1 MTDLTKIF
9 SNFVSQA
16 TLQNF
21 NDEMIFFSKMSMI
34 DWCGVAYAAKEEPVS
49 KIVTKLIE
57 EEQTKGHSK
66 LISNGKEVSAKS
78 AAFVNGT
85 IGHALDYDDTHFLF
99 TGHPTASAFPTALA
113 LGEELGS
120 SIDEIMLAYMCGV
133 EISTRLG
140 HILGY
145 SHYNK
150 GFHQTAT
157 SGAFGATLVSS
168 KLLKLNALQ
177 IENAL
182 GIVSTRAS
190 GLKSQFGTMGKPFHA
205 GIAASNGI
213 EAAKL
218 SKLGFV
224 SCENGI
230 ECNQGFLKTHAWDET
245 IPEAAINGLGKDFLF
260 PEIKYKFHACCHG
273 LHAFLEALDELKT
286 KNNFNPDSIE
296 KISIQTQPSWLQV
309 CNIDSP
315 KTGLEAKFSYRLTA
329 AMSLHGVDTGRLD
342 SYNDEICFDEKIVKT
357 RDKVEVI
364 PNDEMTNTEALIELK
379 DDSEIYKNS
388 HDLNNKIENELLEK
402 KILTKSS
409 SLLSDKLSNEI
420 FNVLNSPEKYL
431 ARDITKLLKFL
442 NIFTM
447 IR

>member
-157 SGAFGATLVSS
+157 SGAFGATLVAS
-168 KLLKLNALQ
+168 KLLKLNAQQ

-230 ECNQGFLKTHAWDET
+230 ECNQGFLKTHAWDGT

-364 PNDEMTNTEALIELK
+364 PNDQMTNTEALIELK
-379 DDSEIYKNS
+379 DGSEIYKNS

-402 KILTKSS
+402 NILTKSS

-420 FNVLNSPEKYL
+420 FNVLNSPEKYQ
-431 ARDITKLLKFL
+431 AKDITKLLK
-442 NIFTM
+442 
-447 IR
+447 

>member
-49 KIVTKLIE
+49 KIVTKLID
-57 EEQTKGHSK
+57 EEQTKGLSR

-157 SGAFGATLVSS
+157 SGAFGATLVAS
-168 KLLKLNALQ
+168 KLLKLDAKQ

-245 IPEAAINGLGKDFLF
+245 LPEAAINGLGKDFLF

-342 SYNDEICFDEKIVKT
+342 SYNDEICFNEKIVET

-364 PNDEMTNTEALIELK
+364 PNDKMTNTEALIELK
-379 DDSEIYKNS
+379 DGTEIYKNS
-388 HDLNNKIENELLEK
+388 HDLNNKIENELLQK

-420 FNVLNSPEKYL
+420 LNVLNSPEKNR
-431 ARDITKLLKFL
+431 AKDIINLLK
-442 NIFTM
+442 
-447 IR
+447 

>member
-49 KIVTKLIE
+49 KIVTKLID
-57 EEQTKGHSK
+57 EEQTKGLSR

-157 SGAFGATLVSS
+157 SGAFGATLVAS
-168 KLLKLNALQ
+168 KLLKLDAKQ

-342 SYNDEICFDEKIVKT
+342 SYNDKICFDEKIVKT
-357 RDKVEVI
+357 RDKVQVI
-364 PNDEMTNTEALIELK
+364 PNDQMTNTEALIELK
-379 DDSEIYKNS
+379 DGSEIYKNS
-388 HDLNNKIENELLEK
+388 HDLNNKIENELLQK

-420 FNVLNSPEKYL
+420 FDLFKSPEKNR
-431 ARDITKLLKFL
+431 AKDIINLLK
-442 NIFTM
+442 
-447 IR
+447 

>member
-57 EEQTKGHSK
+57 EEKTKGHSK

-157 SGAFGATLVSS
+157 SGAFGATLVAS
-168 KLLKLNALQ
+168 KLLKLNAQQ

-357 RDKVEVI
+357 RNKVEVI
-364 PNDEMTNTEALIELK
+364 PNDQMTNTEALIELK
-379 DDSEIYKNS
+379 DGSEIYKNS

-420 FNVLNSPEKYL
+420 FNVLNSPEKYQ
-431 ARDITKLLKFL
+431 AKDITNLLK
-442 NIFTM
+442 
-447 IR
+447 

>member
-9 SNFVSQA
+9 SDFVSQA

-78 AAFVNGT
+78 AALVNGT

-99 TGHPTASAFPTALA
+99 TGHPTASAFPTSLA

-120 SIDEIMLAYMCGV
+120 SIDEMMLAYMCGV

-157 SGAFGATLVSS
+157 SGAFGATLVAS
-168 KLLKLNALQ
+168 KLLKLNAKQ

-245 IPEAAINGLGKDFLF
+245 IPEAAISGLGKDFLF

-364 PNDEMTNTEALIELK
+364 PNNQMTNTEALIELK

-420 FNVLNSPEKYL
+420 FNVLNSPEKYQ
-431 ARDITKLLKFL
+431 AKDITNLLK
-442 NIFTM
+442 
-447 IR
+447 

>member
-49 KIVTKLIE
+49 KIVTKLID
-57 EEQTKGHSK
+57 EEQTKGLSR

-157 SGAFGATLVSS
+157 SGAFGATLVAS
-168 KLLKLNALQ
+168 KLLKLDAKQ

-245 IPEAAINGLGKDFLF
+245 MPEAAINGLGQDFLF

-342 SYNDEICFDEKIVKT
+342 SYNDEICFNEKIVET

-364 PNDEMTNTEALIELK
+364 PNDKMTNTEALIELK
-379 DDSEIYKNS
+379 DGTEIYKNS
-388 HDLNNKIENELLEK
+388 HDLNNKIENELLQK

-420 FNVLNSPEKYL
+420 FNVSNSPEKYQ
-431 ARDITKLLKFL
+431 AKDITNLLK
-442 NIFTM
+442 
-447 IR
+447 

>member
-49 KIVTKLIE
+49 KIVTKLID
-57 EEQTKGHSK
+57 EEQTKGLSR

-157 SGAFGATLVSS
+157 SGAFGATLVAS
-168 KLLKLNALQ
+168 KLLKLDAKQ

-245 IPEAAINGLGKDFLF
+245 MPEAAINGLGQDFLF

-342 SYNDEICFDEKIVKT
+342 SYNDEICFNEKIVET

-364 PNDEMTNTEALIELK
+364 PNDKMTNTEALIELK
-379 DDSEIYKNS
+379 DGTEIYKNS
-388 HDLNNKIENELLEK
+388 HDLNNKIENELLQK

-409 SLLSDKLSNEI
+409 TLLSDKLSNEI
-420 FNVLNSPEKYL
+420 FDLFKSPEKNR
-431 ARDITKLLKFL
+431 AKDIINLLK
-442 NIFTM
+442 
-447 IR
+447 

>member
-34 DWCGVAYAAKEEPVS
+34 DWCGVAFAAKEEPVS
-49 KIVTKLIE
+49 KIVTKLID
-57 EEQTKGHSK
+57 EEQTKGLSR

-157 SGAFGATLVSS
+157 SGAFGATLVAS
-168 KLLKLNALQ
+168 KLLKLDAKQ

-245 IPEAAINGLGKDFLF
+245 MPEAAINGLGQDFLF

-342 SYNDEICFDEKIVKT
+342 SYNDEICFNEKIVET

-364 PNDEMTNTEALIELK
+364 PNDKMTNTEALIELK
-379 DDSEIYKNS
+379 DGTEIYKNS
-388 HDLNNKIENELLEK
+388 HDLNNKIENELLQK

-420 FNVLNSPEKYL
+420 FDLFKSPEKNR
-431 ARDITKLLKFL
+431 AKDIINLLK
-442 NIFTM
+442 
-447 IR
+447 

>member
-1 MTDLTKIF
+1 MMTDLTKIF

-57 EEQTKGHSK
+57 EEQTKGQSK
-66 LISNGKEVSAKS
+66 LISNGQEVSAKS

-157 SGAFGATLVSS
+157 SGAFGATLVAS
-168 KLLKLNALQ
+168 KLLKLNAQQ

-230 ECNQGFLKTHAWDET
+230 ECNQGFLKTHAWDGT

-364 PNDEMTNTEALIELK
+364 PNDQMTNTEALIELK
-379 DDSEIYKNS
+379 DGSEIYKNS

-420 FNVLNSPEKYL
+420 FNVLNSPEKYQ
-431 ARDITKLLKFL
+431 AKDITNLLK
-442 NIFTM
+442 
-447 IR
+447 

>member
-66 LISNGKEVSAKS
+66 LISNGQEVSSKS

-120 SIDEIMLAYMCGV
+120 SIDEIMLGYMCGV

-157 SGAFGATLVSS
+157 SGAFGATLVAS
-168 KLLKLNALQ
+168 KLLKLNAKQ

-364 PNDEMTNTEALIELK
+364 PNDQMTNTEALIELK
-379 DDSEIYKNS
+379 DGSEIYKNS

-420 FNVLNSPEKYL
+420 FNVLNSPEKYQ
-431 ARDITKLLKFL
+431 AKDITNLLK
-442 NIFTM
+442 
-447 IR
+447 

>member
-49 KIVTKLIE
+49 KIVTKLID
-57 EEQTKGHSK
+57 EEQTKGLSR

-120 SIDEIMLAYMCGV
+120 SIDEITLAYMCGV

-157 SGAFGATLVSS
+157 SGAFGATLVAS
-168 KLLKLNALQ
+168 KLLKLDAKQ

-245 IPEAAINGLGKDFLF
+245 MPEAAINGLGQDFLF

-342 SYNDEICFDEKIVKT
+342 SYNEKICFDEKIVKT

-364 PNDEMTNTEALIELK
+364 PNDQMTNTEALIELK
-379 DDSEIYKNS
+379 DSSEIYKNS
-388 HDLNNKIENELLEK
+388 HDLNNKIENELLQK

-420 FNVLNSPEKYL
+420 FEILNSPEKNR
-431 ARDITKLLKFL
+431 AKDIINLLK
-442 NIFTM
+442 
-447 IR
+447 

>member
-66 LISNGKEVSAKS
+66 LISNGQEVSSKS
-78 AAFVNGT
+78 AAFVNVT
-85 IGHALDYDDTHFLF
+85 IVHALDYDDTHFLF
-99 TGHPTASAFPTALA
+99 TGHPTASDFPTALA
-113 LGEELGS
+113 LCEELGS

-157 SGAFGATLVSS
+157 SGAFGATLVAS
-168 KLLKLNALQ
+168 KLLKLDAKQ

-245 IPEAAINGLGKDFLF
+245 MPETAINGLEQDFLF

-342 SYNDEICFDEKIVKT
+342 SYNDEICFNEKIVET

-364 PNDEMTNTEALIELK
+364 PNDKMTNTEALIELK
-379 DDSEIYKNS
+379 DGTEIYKNS
-388 HDLNNKIENELLEK
+388 HDLNNKIENELLQK

-420 FNVLNSPEKYL
+420 FDLFKSPEKNR
-431 ARDITKLLKFL
+431 AKDIINLLK
-442 NIFTM
+442 
-447 IR
+447 

>member
-49 KIVTKLIE
+49 KIVTKLID
-57 EEQTKGHSK
+57 EEQTKGLSR

-157 SGAFGATLVSS
+157 SGAFGATLVAS
-168 KLLKLNALQ
+168 KLLKLDAKQ

-245 IPEAAINGLGKDFLF
+245 MPEAAINGLGQDFLF

-342 SYNDEICFDEKIVKT
+342 SYNDEICFNEKIVET

-364 PNDEMTNTEALIELK
+364 PNDKMTNTEALIELK
-379 DDSEIYKNS
+379 DGTEIYKNS
-388 HDLNNKIENELLEK
+388 YDLNNKIENELLQK

-420 FNVLNSPEKYL
+420 FDLFKSPEKNR
-431 ARDITKLLKFL
+431 AKDIINLLK
-442 NIFTM
+442 
-447 IR
+447 

>member
-34 DWCGVAYAAKEEPVS
+34 DWCGVAYAAKEELVS

-57 EEQTKGHSK
+57 EEQTKGQSK
-66 LISNGKEVSAKS
+66 LISNGQEVSAKS

-157 SGAFGATLVSS
+157 SGAFGATLVAS
-168 KLLKLNALQ
+168 KLLKLNAQQ

-230 ECNQGFLKTHAWDET
+230 ECNQGFLKTHAWDGT

-342 SYNDEICFDEKIVKT
+342 SYNEKICFDEKIVKT
-357 RDKVEVI
+357 RDKVQVI
-364 PNDEMTNTEALIELK
+364 PNDQMTNTEALIELK
-379 DDSEIYKNS
+379 DGSEIYKNS
-388 HDLNNKIENELLEK
+388 HDLNNKIENELLQK

-420 FNVLNSPEKYL
+420 FNVLNSPEKYQ
-431 ARDITKLLKFL
+431 ARDITDLLK
-442 NIFTM
+442 
-447 IR
+447 

>member
-49 KIVTKLIE
+49 KIVTKLID
-57 EEQTKGHSK
+57 EEQTKGLSR

-85 IGHALDYDDTHFLF
+85 IGHALDYADTHFLF

-157 SGAFGATLVSS
+157 SGAFGATLVAS
-168 KLLKLNALQ
+168 KLLKLDAKQ

-245 IPEAAINGLGKDFLF
+245 MPEAAINGLGQDFLF

-342 SYNDEICFDEKIVKT
+342 SYNDEICFNEKIVET

-364 PNDEMTNTEALIELK
+364 PNDKMTNTEALIELK
-379 DDSEIYKNS
+379 DGTEIYKNS
-388 HDLNNKIENELLEK
+388 HDLNNKIENELLQK

-420 FNVLNSPEKYL
+420 FDLFKSPEKNR
-431 ARDITKLLKFL
+431 AKDIINLLK
-442 NIFTM
+442 
-447 IR
+447 